1 MNGFMADAEPKFD
14 LINQFYNPSSQFDNM
29 YDNINLENV
38 ANVTNNRFSPKTGLF
53 SHSGTNGFQN
63 NPMSK
68 SKKKRDTS
76 NPLVTGVPAGTS
88 SSIGSNKAPGS
99 KVANKY

>member
-1 MNGFMADAEPKFD
+1 MADAEPKFD

-68 SKKKRDTS
+68 SKKKRDTYKLRRS
-76 NPLVTGVPAGTS
+76 RTKPLTS
-88 SSIGSNKAPGS
+88 GPTTHTQHMKQ
-99 KVANKY
+99 